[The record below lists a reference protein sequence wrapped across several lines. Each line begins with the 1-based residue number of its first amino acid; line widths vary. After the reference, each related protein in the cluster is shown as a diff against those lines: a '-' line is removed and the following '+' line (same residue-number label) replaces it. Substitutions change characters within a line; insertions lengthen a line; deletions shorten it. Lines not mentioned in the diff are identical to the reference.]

1 MKFLLG
7 MLQLMTFIIL
17 AMITVHSFMLQAYVA
32 KQRKSAETSKPATGN
47 RTENWRDL
55 NHVLIPDPLI
65 QSIPRRASSP
75 GEGHCAHTRIA

>member
-32 KQRKSAETSKPATGN
+32 KQRKSAETSKPATNN
-47 RTENWRDL
+47 RTDSWGDL

-65 QSIPRRASSP
+65 QGIPRGASSP
-75 GEGHCAHTRIA
+75 GGEHCAKTRIA